1 MDNYVTGVSECS
13 QQKGNLKDNGYIMD
27 KVVQDCTPTLITRQH
42 GGDCVIISRVEYE
55 SLEETA
61 YLLRLPANAK
71 HLLKS
76 LEKVSGGNLQER

>member
-1 MDNYVTGVSECS
+1 MRKTTYSVA
-13 QQKGNLKDNGYIMD
+13 KANLASIMNQA
-27 KVVQDCTPTLITRQH
+27 VQDCVPILITRQN

-76 LEKVSGGNLQER
+76 LEQVSGGNLQER